1 MVERDGPLKGDI
13 FMGQLEDEIE
23 EASRGRKV
31 PVNRPDDHEFERRM
45 KETEESFEKVNEDRD
60 AHRPIKP

>member
-1 MVERDGPLKGDI
+1 
-13 FMGQLEDEIE
+13 MGQLEEEIE

-45 KETEESFEKVNEDRD
+45 KETEEAFEKVNDDRD
-60 AHRPIKP
+60 ANRTARPQP

>member
-1 MVERDGPLKGDI
+1 
-13 FMGQLEDEIE
+13 MGQLEEEIE

-60 AHRPIKP
+60 AHPRPSKP